1 MFRMAGWAPAVSL
14 TILLSADDFGLTE
27 GISRSI
33 LEAHDEGVLNGV
45 SILANGH
52 FVDEAVA
59 EARRRPSLRLSVHLN
74 LVEGMALSRPGRP
87 LRHSFLS
94 LWRAKTVPEQVR
106 TELAA
111 QVSRVADAIGRA
123 PDGLDGHRH
132 AHMIPGVFECV
143 VDLAEEFRIPYVR
156 LSEGRGPWR
165 PGGALKRVVLNHL
178 ARRNRPLLEGRNIST
193 CDAFLG
199 VLHGG
204 PMTTEAVRSGLR
216 GVAPGSTV
224 EILFHPGGALPGDEE
239 LLRYRRFY
247 FDPARHR
254 ELEELK
260 SPALRSLLI
269 V

>member
-1 MFRMAGWAPAVSL
+1 MSL

-33 LEAHDEGVLNGV
+33 LEAHDEGAVNGV

-52 FVDEAVA
+52 FFDEAVA
-59 EARRRPSLRLSVHLN
+59 EARRRPGLRLSVHLN
-74 LVEGMALSRPGRP
+74 LVEGTALSHPGP
-87 LRHSFLS
+87 LRHSFAS
-94 LWRAKTVPEQVR
+94 LWRAKGGIRPELDAQVR
-106 TELAA
+106 
-111 QVSRVADAIGRA
+111 RVADAIGRA